1 MAIKTYQDLMKVGQS
16 EDKRM
21 QFVKAAI
28 VAHKSSGLYQTAS
41 IAHQYDMQMNTTICN
56 FQKLLYK
63 VSGEAVPDNFSAN
76 YKLCSNFFHRLITQI
91 VQYLLGNGVSWGKPS
106 HEISER
112 TASKY
117 SADEVYMQE
126 VWNPKAEMYVQT
138 WFLAGTDKKVGEDFD
153 QRLFELVSDAFVG
166 SVSFGFWNYDH
177 LEVFSVREFVP
188 LYDEE
193 NGALKAGI
201 RFWQI
206 APDKPLRATLYEMD
220 GITDYQCIKSRWSVL
235 EDKHGYMQTIT
246 KSETDGE
253 HRIYNGENYDGF
265 PIIPMWTNKFKTSSI
280 IGLRENIDCFDLI
293 KSGYANTIDDASLI
307 YWTLNNAGGMDEVDL
322 AKFVDQI
329 RRVKV
334 GLVDDQ
340 EARAEAHTMD
350 VPYASREAILTRLRA
365 DIYEDFMAVDT
376 KSIASGAITATQI
389 QASYEPMNA
398 KADELEFCVLDFL
411 QSMLKIAGIDD
422 KPTFT
427 RSVVVNKQE
436 EVTIL
441 LQGANYLPEEYVTQ
455 KLLTLFGDG
464 DAYDE
469 IQRQKDSEDMARMA
483 IDYDDEEP
491 EKETEEEAEETE
503 ETEQE

>member
-1 MAIKTYQDLMKVGQS
+1 MAIKTYQDLVNAGQA

-21 QFVKAAI
+21 QFVKTAI
-28 VAHKSSGLYQTAS
+28 VAHKSSSLYQTAC
-41 IAHQYDMQMNTTICN
+41 IAHQYDMQRNTTICT

-63 VSGEAVPDNFSAN
+63 VSGEAVPDNYSAN
-76 YKLCSNFFHRLITQI
+76 YKLCSNFFHRLITQL
-91 VQYLLGNGVSWGKPS
+91 VEFELGNGVSWGKPS
-106 HEISER
+106 RKISET
-112 TASKY
+112 TANKY
-117 SADEVYMQE
+117 SSDEVYMQE
-126 VWNPKAEMYVQT
+126 VWNPKAEMYVPQ
-138 WFLAGTDKKVGEDFD
+138 WFMAGTDKKVGEDFD
-153 QRLFELVSDAFVG
+153 QRLQELVSEAFVG
-166 SVSFGFWNYDH
+166 SVAFGFWNYDH
-177 LEVFSVREFVP
+177 LEVFNIREFVP

-193 NGALKAGI
+193 NGALMAGI

-206 APDKPLRATLYEMD
+206 SPDKPLRATLYEVD
-220 GITDYQCIKSRWSVL
+220 GITDYQCIKSKWSVL
-235 EDKHGYMQTIT
+235 EDKHGYLQTIT

-253 HRIYNGENYDGF
+253 HKIYAGENYEGF
-265 PIIPMWTNKFKTSSI
+265 PIIPLWVNKFKTSAI

-293 KSGYANTIDDASLI
+293 KSGYANTVDDASLI

-334 GLVDDQ
+334 GLVDDN
-340 EARAEAHTMD
+340 EAKAEAHTMD
-350 VPYASREAILTRLRA
+350 VPYASREAILTRLRS

-376 KSIASGAITATQI
+376 KNIASGAITATQI

-398 KADELEFCVLDFL
+398 KADELEFCILDFL
-411 QSMLKIAGIDD
+411 QNMLKIAGIDD
-422 KPTFT
+422 KATFT

-455 KLLTLFGDG
+455 RLLTLFGDG

-469 IQRQKDSEDMARMA
+469 IQRKKDEEDMARMPMS
-483 IDYDDEEP
+483 YDDDDDDTD
-491 EKETEEEAEETE
+491 TEEDEETAP
-503 ETEQE
+503 EQE